1 MKIVV
6 IGGTGLIGSKLVRN
20 FAALGH
26 QALPAS
32 PSSGVDILTGAGL
45 AQAFHGAELVVD
57 VSNSPSFEEK
67 AVLDFF
73 TRSTSNILVSARSAG
88 VKHLVALSVVGT
100 DRLQQSAYFRG
111 KIVQEKLLADG
122 PVPHSIVRATQFF
135 EFVKSIAD
143 GSTHGGKVVLPP
155 IGIQPIAAEDVA
167 SGVARVALGA
177 PVRGI
182 VEIAGP
188 EVFRLDELVRRA
200 LQRRQDPREVVTDP
214 KSGYFGAPL
223 VDREL
228 LPAAGALSFA
238 TRFDDWLTQAS
249 P

>member
-20 FAALGH
+20 FVALGH

-32 PSSGVDILTGAGL
+32 PSSGVDILTGTGL
-45 AQAFHGAELVVD
+45 AQAFDGAELVVD

-73 TRSTSNILVSARSAG
+73 TRSTTNILASAKSAG

-100 DRLQQSAYFRG
+100 ERLQQSAYFRG
-111 KIVQEKLLADG
+111 KIVQEKLLANG
-122 PVPHSIVRATQFF
+122 PVPYSIVHATQFF

-143 GSTHGGKVVLPP
+143 GSARGNVIPLPP
-155 IGIQPIAAEDVA
+155 IGFQPIAAEDVA
-167 SGVARVALGA
+167 TGVAQVALGA

-188 EVFRLDELVRRA
+188 EVFRLDELVRLA
-200 LQRRQDPREVVTDP
+200 LKRRGDTREVVTDP
-214 KSGYFGAPL
+214 KAGYFGAPL

-228 LPAAGALSFA
+228 CPGAGALTFS
-238 TRFDDWLTQAS
+238 TRFEDWLAAQ